1 MISFWRGDTDQHY
14 PSGDAQERAAQM
26 QREGGVFLF
35 LELVPRGSSL
45 LLEAMAVSWKSWP
58 GTLICS
64 ALRRKASSYLHG
76 WKTRVLGMA
85 DSSAVKGV

>member
-1 MISFWRGDTDQHY
+1 MISFWRGDIDQHY

-45 LLEAMAVSWKSWP
+45 LLDAMAVYWKSWP
-58 GTLICS
+58 SKLICS
-64 ALRRKASSYLHG
+64 ALRRKASSYLRGWNTCVHG
-76 WKTRVLGMA
+76 TA
-85 DSSAVKGV
+85 DSRAVKGV

>member
-1 MISFWRGDTDQHY
+1 MISFWSGDTDQLY

-45 LLEAMAVSWKSWP
+45 LLDVMAVSWKSWP
-58 GTLICS
+58 GKLICS
-64 ALRRKASSYLHG
+64 AFRRKASSYLHG
-76 WKTRVLGMA
+76 WKTRVLRTA

>member
-45 LLEAMAVSWKSWP
+45 LLDAMAVSWK
-58 GTLICS
+58 LICS

-76 WKTRVLGMA
+76 WKTRVHRTA
-85 DSSAVKGV
+85 DFNAVKGV